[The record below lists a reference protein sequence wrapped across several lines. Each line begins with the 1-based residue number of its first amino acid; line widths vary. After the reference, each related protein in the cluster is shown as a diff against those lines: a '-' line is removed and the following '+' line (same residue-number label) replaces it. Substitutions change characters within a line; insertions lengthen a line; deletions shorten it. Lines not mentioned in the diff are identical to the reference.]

1 MIPNTHPV
9 YSTYVLRHTSS
20 AIYFKVC
27 CDLSFNTPQSVGI
40 LFFSGNADRVSTY
53 CLYLLSTPHRLV
65 KFPHNQELSFTPA
78 EARAAWT
85 TLTKIGWH
93 NERLVSSTST

>member
-1 MIPNTHPV
+1 MSLV
-9 YSTYVLRHTSS
+9 YRSYVLRHTSS

-27 CDLSFNTPQSVGI
+27 CDLSFNTPPQSVGI
-40 LFFSGNADRVSTY
+40 LFFSGDADRLSAY
-53 CLYLLSTPHRLV
+53 CVYLLSDPHRLV

-85 TLTKIGWH
+85 TLTKTGWH
-93 NERLVSSTST
+93 IR

>member
-1 MIPNTHPV
+1 MSLL
-9 YSTYVLRHTSS
+9 YKSYVLRHTSS
-20 AIYFKVC
+20 AIYFKVR
-27 CDLSFNTPQSVGI
+27 CDLSVNTLPQSVGI
-40 LFFSGNADRVSTY
+40 LFFSGDENNFGAY
-53 CLYLLSTPHRLV
+53 CVYLLSDPHRLV
-65 KFPHNQELSFTPA
+65 KFPHNQELCFTPA

>member
-1 MIPNTHPV
+1 MSLV
-9 YSTYVLRHTSS
+9 YSTHALRHTSS
-20 AIYFKVC
+20 AIYFKVR
-27 CDLSFNTPQSVGI
+27 CDASNTPQSVGI
-40 LFFSGNADRVSTY
+40 LFFSGDANRFGAY
-53 CLYLLSTPHRLV
+53 CVHLLSDPHRLV